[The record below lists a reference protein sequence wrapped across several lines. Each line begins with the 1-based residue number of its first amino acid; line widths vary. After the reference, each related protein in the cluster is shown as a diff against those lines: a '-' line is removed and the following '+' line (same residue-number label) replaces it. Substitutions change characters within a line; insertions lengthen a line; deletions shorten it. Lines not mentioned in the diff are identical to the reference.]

1 VTAAQPFALVA
12 LALAIPIFAA
22 YLHRKRRLSK
32 KVPSVILMRAIAGV
46 AKPTRRAWSKP
57 RHIVSLAL
65 VMAALA
71 GLAVALADLHAAD
84 DKPRDFVVVLDISAS
99 MGAGDP
105 MRLQQAIGAVER
117 SIGSLHPGDRVAL
130 VTTGAQTL
138 VRVGL
143 TEDHERVLAL
153 AKGAVPGGGSQSA
166 AGAIALADRI
176 CKGGREGSIVLV
188 SDLVGVQVPSTEC
201 PIEHIAIDRGGTNA
215 GITALAVREADA
227 LGLSEVQVGLSS
239 VLGRTQ
245 EVQLTFKV
253 DGAVVDVLSLDL
265 PPDGDLEKLHR
276 LPLPPGERVSAEI
289 THLPDDALALDDVAS
304 VARHGGGRVS
314 VLLVAQTRLS
324 FTAEALRLHPRVDLR
339 VIGPRD
345 SIGPDERFDL
355 IVLEAD
361 YQAGSLPI
369 APKLV
374 AFGVPPTKLGVLARG
389 EIATPDILRWSFDHP
404 LFRFVDLQGLDVPKA
419 IALTPSSEQTSLI
432 DAEEGSLALT
442 GRFDGRDMVYVGF
455 APHQSDLVLRVGFVN
470 LVANLVEWAAPPP
483 PASDEGREGVLSRA
497 ETRLEGPPRLESSQP
512 ARFTAGSLASAPPW
526 TWLAI
531 AALAALALEWMLPA
545 FAAAVKRLT
554 ARRGT
559 KEAA

>member
-1 VTAAQPFALVA
+1 MTAAQPFAFVA
-12 LALAIPIFAA
+12 LALALPIFAA

-32 KVPSVILMRAIAGV
+32 KIPSVMLMRAIAGN
-46 AKPTRRAWSKP
+46 AKPTRRAWSRP
-57 RHIVSLAL
+57 RHLVSLVL
-65 VMAALA
+65 VMLALA
-71 GLAVALADLHAAD
+71 GLAVALADLHAED
-84 DKPRDFVVVLDISAS
+84 DKPRDFVVVLDTSAS
-99 MGAGDP
+99 MGAGNP
-105 MRLQQAIGAVER
+105 VRLQQAVGAIER
-117 SIGSLHPGDRVAL
+117 AIGSLHPGDRVAL

-143 TEDHERVLAL
+143 TEDHRRVVELAES
-153 AKGAVPGGGSQSA
+153 ATAGGGSQSA
-166 AGAIALADRI
+166 AQAIALADRI

-188 SDLVGVQVPSTEC
+188 SDLVGVQVPHTDC
-201 PIEHIAIDRGGTNA
+201 PIEHVAIDRGGTNA

-245 EVQLTFKV
+245 EVELTFRV

-276 LPLPPGERVSAEI
+276 LPLPPGDRITAEI
-289 THLPDDALALDDVAS
+289 THLSDDELALDDVAS

-339 VIGPRD
+339 VIGPHD
-345 SIGPDERFDL
+345 AIDPEEHFDL
-355 IVLEAD
+355 VVLEAD

-374 AFGVPPTKLGVLARG
+374 AFGVPPNKLGVQARG
-389 EIATPDILRWSFDHP
+389 EVDAPEILRWSFDHP

-419 IALTPSSEQTSLI
+419 IALSPSSEQTSLV
-432 DAEEGSLALT
+432 DAEQGSLALT

-483 PASDEGREGVLSRA
+483 PASDDGREGVLSRA
-497 ETRLEGPPRLESSQP
+497 ETRLEGPARLESDKAP
-512 ARFTAGSLASAPPW
+512 RFTASPLASAPPW

-531 AALAALALEWMLPA
+531 AALAALALEWLLPL
-545 FAAAVKRLT
+545 FATAVKKLT
-554 ARRGT
+554 ARRN